1 MGTRGGGT
9 TRYDGVNFKTFSVRD
24 GLANNNIFQI
34 IEDKRKNLWFASGD
48 GISFYNGKVFKN
60 YSPCSFRFQVAIHGI
75 VIDKKERIGE
85 EVLGYPIIGGDDD
98 IELLSKKVKN
108 FIITI
113 GQIRSVKPRIDAY
126 LSLRSLDILLPVII
140 SPFAYVSKHSI
151 IGEGSIIMHFSQV
164 NAASKIGVNCILNS
178 KSLVEHDAI
187 VGDHCHISTGAII
200 NGGVKLGS
208 RSFIGS
214 GAVSK
219 QSIIIPE
226 DSFIK
231 ANSIVK

>member
-1 MGTRGGGT
+1 MKDLILIGGGWHCKSCI
-9 TRYDGVNFKTFSVRD
+9 DVIECEGKFSIK
-24 GLANNNIFQI
+24 GI
-34 IEDKRKNLWFASGD
+34 IDNDES
-48 GISFYNGKVFKN
+48 
-60 YSPCSFRFQVAIHGI
+60 
-75 VIDKKERIGE
+75 IGE
-85 EVLGYPIIGGDDD
+85 DVLGYPIIGNDQDVKRM
-98 IELLSKKVKN
+98 SYKVRN
-108 FIITI
+108 FLIAI
-113 GQIRSVKPRIDAY
+113 GHINNVKTRIQLY
-126 LSLRSLDILLPVII
+126 TMLKSLGISLPVII
-140 SPFAYVSKHSI
+140 SPTAYVSKHSI

-164 NAASKIGVNCILNS
+164 NAASKIGVNCMLNS

-200 NGGVKLGS
+200 NGGVNLGS

>member
-1 MGTRGGGT
+1 MKDLILIGGGGHCKSCI
-9 TRYDGVNFKTFSVRD
+9 DVIECEGKFS
-24 GLANNNIFQI
+24 I
-34 IEDKRKNLWFASGD
+34 K
-48 GISFYNGKVFKN
+48 GI
-60 YSPCSFRFQVAIHGI
+60 
-75 VIDKKERIGE
+75 IDKKERIGE